1 MDTQMP
7 WSGSSS
13 TISAN
18 ERRLEV
24 EILLRTLLQVL
35 GSSMLSPLSA
45 GTHTGGEILLDAE
58 IEGTR
63 FVLLSITPAQPD
75 ERPLFSPREIEIAR
89 MVAKGYANKTI
100 AAVLEISVNTVNT
113 HLRRVFAKLGVTT
126 RAAMVTCLA
135 NHYTWVE
142 VLDNATRQERKHNPG
157 WERGAGEHRAPGRPM
172 GIEPKQEIVPRAQAL
187 EPCVAYWLT
196 DG

>member
-1 MDTQMP
+1 MDTQTP

-13 TISAN
+13 ATSAN
-18 ERRLEV
+18 ERRPEV
-24 EILLRTLLQVL
+24 EILLRTLLHVL
-35 GSSMLSPLSA
+35 GSGTLSPLSA
-45 GTHTGGEILLDAE
+45 GTQARGEILLDAK

-75 ERPLFSPREIEIAR
+75 ERSLFSPREIEIAR

-126 RAAMVTCLA
+126 RAAMVTCMA
-135 NHYTWVE
+135 SHSTWVE
-142 VLDNATRQERKHNPG
+142 MLVDVTRWETSNYREWEQE
-157 WERGAGEHRAPGRPM
+157 AS
-172 GIEPKQEIVPRAQAL
+172 EPKQPIAPRAQVLAPDGAL
-187 EPCVAYWLT
+187 WRI
-196 DG
+196 DR